1 MRPSFENVSLLNGL
15 ATLVRPALS
24 PCGLNSDVFR
34 SAIALVIAALRAGV
48 SSRSPAGAANTMLR
62 TAPCSE
68 ANSASIRS
76 VAFWVSEPGIE
87 NSSRNEPP
95 IVATRKIRL
104 AMITTQART
113 TRHGLFAHMRIQ
125 RASPPVAS
133 RSCADRRSVVPF
145 SPCSVIPAPPRLR
158 GSDER
163 YTGRV
168 RRRSTDNRPTTLFVD
183 QTGLPPETHRFRSG
197 TRPGLTRRL
206 CSKNPLRATEHG
218 LQEPAECGVG
228 GRRSG

>member
-1 MRPSFENVSLLNGL
+1 MRPSFENVSLSNGL

-34 SAIALVIAALRAGV
+34 SAIALRIAALRAGV

-68 ANSASIRS
+68 ENSALIRS
-76 VAFWVSEPGIE
+76 VAFWVSEPGIV
-87 NSSRNEPP
+87 NSSRSEPP

-113 TRHGLFAHMRIQ
+113 TRHGLFAHARIQ

-133 RSCADRRSVVPF
+133 RSCASRRSDRPV

-163 YTGRV
+163 YTGRA
-168 RRRSTDNRPTTLFVD
+168 RRRSTDNRPLPHRADHGHMSPSREIDMIAATLVIV
-183 QTGLPPETHRFRSG
+183 QLLSHEG
-197 TRPGLTRRL
+197 
-206 CSKNPLRATEHG
+206 AV
-218 LQEPAECGVG
+218 A
-228 GRRSG
+228 